1 MVVTKSLR
9 LLIYAI
15 CAVGLFSTL
24 PGPAAAAW
32 PEQAITLVHGFGGGG
47 NIDTTSRI
55 VAERLSV
62 RLGQPVV
69 VEARAGA
76 GGRIAAA
83 QVARTAADGYTL
95 IVLSG
100 GHAVTAAMHEK
111 LAYDTIEDFTF
122 VSLMT
127 QVPLI
132 LVTYPDHPVKSLADL
147 VKTPKSSNPMFYGSA
162 GAGSTQHLSGALFA
176 AMTKVDLQH
185 VATKGGAVVST
196 MLLGKHIDFA
206 FESPIL
212 VLELAKSGQLR
223 ALATTGPKRFFA
235 LPDVPTV
242 GETLPG
248 YEATSWLGVAGPPK
262 LPADIVKRLH
272 AEIAAVM
279 EEPGVVEKLRAL
291 GTLPLAS
298 TPEGFKQRVAAD
310 VAKWS
315 KVVADTGIKRV
326 GASQ

>member
-1 MVVTKSLR
+1 MVVSKSLR
-9 LLIYAI
+9 LVI
-15 CAVGLFSTL
+15 CAVCLFAAFPAL
-24 PGPAAAAW
+24 AAAAW
-32 PEQAITLVHGFGGGG
+32 PERAVTLVHGFGTGG
-47 NIDTTSRI
+47 NIDTVARI
-55 VAERLSV
+55 IAERLAV

-83 QVARTAADGYTL
+83 QVA
-95 IVLSG
+95 
-100 GHAVTAAMHEK
+100 AMHEK
-111 LAYDTIEDFTF
+111 LAYDTLEDFTF
-122 VSLMT
+122 ISLAT

-132 LVTYPDHPVKSLADL
+132 LATYPDHPVRSVADL
-147 VKTPKSSNPMFYGSA
+147 IKTPKSSSNPMFYGSP
-162 GAGSTQHLSGALFA
+162 GTGTTQHLAGALFA
-176 AMTKVDLQH
+176 AMAKANLQH

-212 VLELAKSGQLR
+212 VLELVRSGQLR
-223 ALATTGPKRFFA
+223 ALATTGPTRFFA

-242 GETLPG
+242 GETIPG

-262 LPADIVKRLH
+262 LPADVVKRLH
-272 AEIAAVM
+272 SEIAAIM
-279 EEPGVVEKLRAL
+279 QEPEVIGKLRVL

-315 KVVADTGIKRV
+315 KVVNDAGIKRV
-326 GASQ
+326 GAEQ

>member
-1 MVVTKSLR
+1 MVVTRSLR
-9 LLIYAI
+9 LLI
-15 CAVGLFSTL
+15 CAVCLLAAF
-24 PGPAAAAW
+24 PVPAVAAW
-32 PEQAITLVHGFGGGG
+32 PERGITLVHGFGAGG

-69 VEARAGA
+69 VEPRAGA

-83 QVARTAADGYTL
+83 QVARAAADGYTL

-111 LAYDTIEDFTF
+111 LAYDTLEDFSF

-127 QVPLI
+127 QIPLI
-132 LVTYPDHPVKSLADL
+132 LVTYPDHPVKSVADL
-147 VKTPKSSNPMFYGSA
+147 IKAPKSSNPMFYGSA
-162 GAGSTQHLSGALFA
+162 GAGTTQHLAGALFA

-185 VATKGGAVVST
+185 VPTKGGAVVST

-212 VLELAKSGQLR
+212 VLELVRGGQLR

-242 GETLPG
+242 GEAISG

-262 LPADIVKRLH
+262 LPAEIVKRLH
-272 AEIAAVM
+272 PEIAAVL
-279 EEPGVVEKLRAL
+279 EEPEVVEKLRVL

-315 KVVADTGIKRV
+315 KVVADTGIKRL
-326 GASQ
+326 GPDK

>member
-1 MVVTKSLR
+1 MVVSKSLR
-9 LLIYAI
+9 LLI
-15 CAVGLFSTL
+15 CAACLFAAF
-24 PGPAAAAW
+24 PKQAAAAW
-32 PEQAITLVHGFGGGG
+32 PERAITLVHGFGGGG
-47 NIDTTSRI
+47 NIDTISRI
-55 VAERLSV
+55 IAERLSV

-83 QVARTAADGYTL
+83 QVARTAPDGYTL
-95 IVLSG
+95 IALPG
-100 GHAVTAAMHEK
+100 GHSVTAAMHEK
-111 LAYDTIEDFTF
+111 LAYDTVEDFTYI
-122 VSLMT
+122 SLAT

-132 LVTYPDHPVKSLADL
+132 LATYPDHPVKSVADL
-147 VKTPKSSNPMFYGSA
+147 IKAPKANSMFYGSP
-162 GAGSTQHLSGALFA
+162 GTGTTQHLAGELFA
-176 AMTKVDLQH
+176 AMAKANLQH
-185 VATKGGAVVST
+185 VPTKGGAVVST

-212 VLELAKSGQLR
+212 LLELVRGGQLR
-223 ALATTGPKRFFA
+223 ALGTTGPTRFFA

-242 GETLPG
+242 GETIPG

-279 EEPGVVEKLRAL
+279 KEPEAIEKLRVL

-310 VAKWS
+310 VAKWN
-315 KVVADTGIKRV
+315 KVVTDAGIKRV
-326 GASQ
+326 GAGQ

>member
-1 MVVTKSLR
+1 MVVSKSLR
-9 LLIYAI
+9 LLI
-15 CAVGLFSTL
+15 CAACLFAAF
-24 PGPAAAAW
+24 PKQAAAAW
-32 PEQAITLVHGFGGGG
+32 PERAITLLHGFGGGG
-47 NIDTTSRI
+47 NIDTISRI
-55 VAERLSV
+55 IAERLSV

-69 VEARAGA
+69 VEARVGA

-83 QVARTAADGYTL
+83 QVARTAPDGYTL
-95 IVLSG
+95 IALPG
-100 GHAVTAAMHEK
+100 GHSVTAAMHEK
-111 LAYDTIEDFTF
+111 LAYDTVEDFTYI
-122 VSLMT
+122 SLAT

-132 LVTYPDHPVKSLADL
+132 LATYPDHPVKSVADL
-147 VKTPKSSNPMFYGSA
+147 IKTPKANSMFYGSP
-162 GAGSTQHLSGALFA
+162 GTGTTQHLAGELFA
-176 AMTKVDLQH
+176 AMAKANLQH
-185 VATKGGAVVST
+185 VPTKGGAVVST

-212 VLELAKSGQLR
+212 LLELVRGGQLR
-223 ALATTGPKRFFA
+223 ALGTTGPTRFFA

-242 GETLPG
+242 GETIPG

-279 EEPGVVEKLRAL
+279 KEPEAIEKLRVL

-310 VAKWS
+310 VAKWN
-315 KVVADTGIKRV
+315 KVVTDAGIKRV
-326 GASQ
+326 GAGQ

>member
-1 MVVTKSLR
+1 MVVSKSLR
-9 LLIYAI
+9 LLI
-15 CAVGLFSTL
+15 CAACLLSAFPVL
-24 PGPAAAAW
+24 AAAAW
-32 PEQAITLVHGFGGGG
+32 PERAITLVHGFGGGG
-47 NIDTTSRI
+47 NIDTVARI
-55 VAERLSV
+55 IAERLSA
-62 RLGQPVV
+62 RLSQSVV

-83 QVARTAADGYTL
+83 QVARTAPDGYTL
-95 IVLSG
+95 IVLAG

-111 LAYDTIEDFTF
+111 LAYDTLEDFTYI
-122 VSLMT
+122 SLAT

-132 LVTYPDHPVKSLADL
+132 LATYPDHPVKSVADL
-147 VKTPKSSNPMFYGSA
+147 IKTPKSSASNSMFYGSP
-162 GAGSTQHLSGALFA
+162 GTGTTQHLAGALFA
-176 AMTKVDLQH
+176 AMAKANLQH
-185 VATKGGAVVST
+185 VPTKGGAVVST

-212 VLELAKSGQLR
+212 VLELVKSGQLR
-223 ALATTGPKRFFA
+223 ALATTGPTRFFA

-242 GETLPG
+242 GETIRG

-262 LPADIVKRLH
+262 LPADIVKLLH
-272 AEIAAVM
+272 AEIAAIM
-279 EEPGVVEKLRAL
+279 QEPEVVEKLRVL

-315 KVVADTGIKRV
+315 KVVTDAGIKRV
-326 GASQ
+326 GAGQ

>member
-1 MVVTKSLR
+1 MVVTNSMR
-9 LLIYAI
+9 LLA
-15 CAVGLFSTL
+15 CAVCLCAAAFPVL
-24 PGPAAAAW
+24 AAAAW
-32 PEQAITLVHGFGGGG
+32 PERAVTLVHGFGTGG
-47 NIDTTSRI
+47 NIDTVARI
-55 VAERLSV
+55 IAERLSV

-76 GGRIAAA
+76 GGRTAAA
-83 QVARTAADGYTL
+83 QVARAAPDGYTL
-95 IVLSG
+95 IVLPG
-100 GHAVTAAMHEK
+100 GHSVTAAMHEK
-111 LAYDTIEDFTF
+111 LPYDTLEDFTYI
-122 VSLMT
+122 SLAT

-132 LVTYPDHPVKSLADL
+132 LATYPDHPVKSVADL
-147 VKTPKSSNPMFYGSA
+147 IKTPKSSSKSMFYGSP
-162 GAGSTQHLSGALFA
+162 GGGTTQHLAGALFA
-176 AMTKVDLQH
+176 AMAKVNLEH

-212 VLELAKSGQLR
+212 VLELVKSGQLR
-223 ALATTGPKRFFA
+223 ALATTGPTRFFA

-242 GETLPG
+242 GETLRG

-262 LPADIVKRLH
+262 LPANIVKRLH
-272 AEIAAVM
+272 AEIAAIM
-279 EEPGVVEKLRAL
+279 REPEVIEKLRVF

-315 KVVADTGIKRV
+315 KVVTDAGIKRV
-326 GASQ
+326 GAGQ

>member
-1 MVVTKSLR
+1 MVVSKSLR
-9 LLIYAI
+9 LLICAACLFAAFPKLAI
-15 CAVGLFSTL
+15 
-24 PGPAAAAW
+24 AAW
-32 PEQAITLVHGFGGGG
+32 PERAITLVHGFGGGG
-47 NIDTTSRI
+47 NIDTISRI
-55 VAERLSV
+55 IAERLSV

-83 QVARTAADGYTL
+83 QVARTAPDGYTL
-95 IVLSG
+95 IALPG
-100 GHAVTAAMHEK
+100 GHSVTAAMHEK
-111 LAYDTIEDFTF
+111 LAYDTVEDFTYI
-122 VSLMT
+122 SLAT

-132 LVTYPDHPVKSLADL
+132 LATYPDHPVKSVADL
-147 VKTPKSSNPMFYGSA
+147 IKAPKANSMFYGSP
-162 GAGSTQHLSGALFA
+162 GTGTTQHLAGELFA
-176 AMTKVDLQH
+176 AMAKANLQH
-185 VATKGGAVVST
+185 VPTKGGAVVST

-212 VLELAKSGQLR
+212 LLELVRGGQLR
-223 ALATTGPKRFFA
+223 ALATTGPTRFFA

-242 GETLPG
+242 GETIPG

-272 AEIAAVM
+272 AEITAVM
-279 EEPGVVEKLRAL
+279 KEPEVIEKLRVL

-310 VAKWS
+310 VAKWN
-315 KVVADTGIKRV
+315 KVVTDAGIKRV
-326 GASQ
+326 GAGQ

>member
-1 MVVTKSLR
+1 MVVIRSLR
-9 LLIYAI
+9 LLI
-15 CAVGLFSTL
+15 CAVCLLAAF
-24 PGPAAAAW
+24 PARAAAAW
-32 PEQAITLVHGFGGGG
+32 PERGITLVHGFGGGG
-47 NIDTTSRI
+47 NIDTISRI

-95 IVLSG
+95 IVLPG

-111 LAYDTIEDFTF
+111 LAYDTLEDFSF
-122 VSLMT
+122 ISLMT

-132 LVTYPDHPVKSLADL
+132 LVTYPDHPVKSVADL
-147 VKTPKSSNPMFYGSA
+147 IKTPKSSSNPMFYGSA
-162 GAGSTQHLSGALFA
+162 GAGTTQHLAGALFA
-176 AMTKVDLQH
+176 AITKVDLQH
-185 VATKGGAVVST
+185 VPTKGGAVVST

-212 VLELAKSGQLR
+212 VLELVRGGQLR
-223 ALATTGPKRFFA
+223 ALATTGPERFFA

-242 GETLPG
+242 GEAISG

-262 LPADIVKRLH
+262 LPAEIVKRLH
-272 AEIAAVM
+272 AEIAAVL
-279 EEPGVVEKLRAL
+279 EEPEVVEKLRVL

-315 KVVADTGIKRV
+315 KVVTDTGIKRL
-326 GASQ
+326 GPDK

>member
-1 MVVTKSLR
+1 MVVIRSLR
-9 LLIYAI
+9 LLI
-15 CAVGLFSTL
+15 CAVCLL
-24 PGPAAAAW
+24 AAYPVPAAAAW
-32 PEQAITLVHGFGGGG
+32 PERGITLVHGFGGGG
-47 NIDTTSRI
+47 NIDTISRI

-76 GGRIAAA
+76 GGRVAAA
-83 QVARTAADGYTL
+83 QVARTAPDGYTL
-95 IVLSG
+95 IVLPG

-111 LAYDTIEDFTF
+111 LAYDTLEDFSF
-122 VSLMT
+122 ISLMT

-132 LVTYPDHPVKSLADL
+132 LVTYPDHPVKSVADL
-147 VKTPKSSNPMFYGSA
+147 IEAPRSSNPMFYGSA
-162 GAGSTQHLSGALFA
+162 GAGTTQHLAGALFA
-176 AMTKVDLQH
+176 AMAKVDLRH
-185 VATKGGAVVST
+185 VPTKGGAVVST

-212 VLELAKSGQLR
+212 VLELARGGQLR
-223 ALATTGPKRFFA
+223 ALATTGPTRFFA

-242 GETLPG
+242 GEAIPG

-262 LPADIVKRLH
+262 LPAEIVKRLH
-272 AEIAAVM
+272 AEIAAVL
-279 EEPGVVEKLRAL
+279 EEPEVVEKLRVL

-315 KVVADTGIKRV
+315 KVVVDTGIKRL
-326 GASQ
+326 GADK

>member
-1 MVVTKSLR
+1 MVVSKSLR
-9 LLIYAI
+9 LLI
-15 CAVGLFSTL
+15 CAVCLFAAF
-24 PGPAAAAW
+24 PALSAAAW
-32 PEQAITLVHGFGGGG
+32 PERAITLVHGFGAGG
-47 NIDTTSRI
+47 NIDTVARI
-55 VAERLSV
+55 IAERLSV

-83 QVARTAADGYTL
+83 QVARTAPDGYTL
-95 IVLSG
+95 IVLAG

-111 LAYDTIEDFTF
+111 LAYDTLEDFTYI
-122 VSLMT
+122 SLAT

-132 LVTYPDHPVKSLADL
+132 LATYPDHPVKSVADL
-147 VKTPKSSNPMFYGSA
+147 IKTPKSSSNSMFYGSP
-162 GAGSTQHLSGALFA
+162 GTGTTQHLAGALFA
-176 AMTKVDLQH
+176 AMAKANLQH
-185 VATKGGAVVST
+185 VPTKGGAVVST

-212 VLELAKSGQLR
+212 VLELVKSGQLR
-223 ALATTGPKRFFA
+223 ALATTGPTRFFA

-242 GETLPG
+242 GETIRG

-272 AEIAAVM
+272 AEIAAIM
-279 EEPGVVEKLRAL
+279 KEPEVVEKLRVL

-310 VAKWS
+310 VAKWN
-315 KVVADTGIKRV
+315 KVVTDAGIKRV
-326 GASQ
+326 GAGQ

>member
-1 MVVTKSLR
+1 MVVIRSLR
-9 LLIYAI
+9 LLI
-15 CAVGLFSTL
+15 CAVCLL
-24 PGPAAAAW
+24 AAYPVPAAAAW
-32 PEQAITLVHGFGGGG
+32 PERGITLVHGFGGGG
-47 NIDTTSRI
+47 NIDTISRI

-76 GGRIAAA
+76 GGRVAAA
-83 QVARTAADGYTL
+83 QVARTAPDGYTL
-95 IVLSG
+95 IVLPG

-111 LAYDTIEDFTF
+111 LAYDTLEDFSF
-122 VSLMT
+122 ISLMT

-132 LVTYPDHPVKSLADL
+132 LVTYPDHPVKSVADL
-147 VKTPKSSNPMFYGSA
+147 IEAPRSSNPMFYGSA
-162 GAGSTQHLSGALFA
+162 GAGTTQHLAGALFA
-176 AMTKVDLQH
+176 AMAKVDLRH
-185 VATKGGAVVST
+185 VPTKGGAVVST

-212 VLELAKSGQLR
+212 VLELARGGQLR
-223 ALATTGPKRFFA
+223 ALATTGPTRFFA
-235 LPDVPTV
+235 LPDVPTI
-242 GETLPG
+242 GEAIPG

-262 LPADIVKRLH
+262 LPAEIVKRLH
-272 AEIAAVM
+272 AEIAAVL
-279 EEPGVVEKLRAL
+279 EEPEVVEKLRVL

-315 KVVADTGIKRV
+315 KVVVDTGIKRL
-326 GASQ
+326 GADK